1 MDPYLKKLS
10 DEFVENKKRNLNCCA
25 GFYLFLHE
33 NFVNQLLI
41 MQEKDEI
48 DRNLKDTFNKDGVEF
63 HNELERIMHIE
74 ADELIRAKYETREG
88 LKELNDIIKKAVNSN
103 EEKSLLDLT
112 KVHKHIK
119 LKNME

>member
-1 MDPYLKKLS
+1 
-10 DEFVENKKRNLNCCA
+10 
-25 GFYLFLHE
+25 
-33 NFVNQLLI
+33 

-63 HNELERIMHIE
+63 HNELERIMHLE

-103 EEKSLLDLT
+103 DEKSLLDLT
-112 KVHKHIK
+112 KVHKQIK
-119 LKNME
+119 LKQMEQTMAFTRFCSMVEKIFVETIF